1 MGMTACGSSGTAV
14 HSEAYRAI
22 GQQTGSDRLSSW
34 QCLRL
39 IKPLGEPM
47 PAPYPQVQP
56 FPDISGKTS
65 NRGPHIYL
73 YLNV

>member
-47 PAPYPQVQP
+47 PALYPQVQP
-56 FPDISGKTS
+56 FPDVSGKTS